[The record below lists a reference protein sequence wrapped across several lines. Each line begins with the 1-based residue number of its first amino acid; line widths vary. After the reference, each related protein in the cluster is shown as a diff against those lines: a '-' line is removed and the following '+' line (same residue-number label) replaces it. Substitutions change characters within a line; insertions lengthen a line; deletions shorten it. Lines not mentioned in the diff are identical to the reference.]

1 MDDIKLSII
10 IPVYNVEK
18 YIDECIRSA
27 VNQTLK
33 EIEVIIIDD
42 GSTDNSIKIIKDYEA
57 KYSNIIVVSNIN
69 EGVSVSRNIGL
80 DRARGEYIFFLD
92 SDDYIDLELGKDLYK
107 LAKSQ
112 NLDMIHFDANV
123 IYEEEFEAKNNPY
136 DRSKIIKST
145 IYSGEEFYQ
154 VAKKSNGYRAQV
166 CTYMYKTEFL
176 KKNKLSFHQGILHE
190 DELFT
195 TKAIILANRILYIPQ
210 KYFFRRM
217 RKGSIMTSRKST
229 RNILGYYTVAE
240 QLYNIFIN
248 NSTELSI
255 TTKKI
260 LLRTIAGHYGYC
272 NRLFLKLPYKD
283 LESYKII
290 KEINESV
297 KAKLDVYNR
306 KHLKLILIINIIQI
320 YIFFNFKYKR
330 RYI

>member
-1 MDDIKLSII
+1 MDEIKLSII

-18 YIDECIRSA
+18 YIDECISSA

-123 IYEEEFEAKNNPY
+123 IYEEEFEVKNNPY

-166 CTYMYKTEFL
+166 CTYMYKNEFL

-195 TKAIILANRILYIPQ
+195 TKAIILANRILYIPK

-217 RKGSIMTSRKST
+217 RKGSIMTSRKSI

-297 KAKLDVYNR
+297 KVKLDVYNR

-320 YIFFNFKYKR
+320 YIFFNCEYKR